1 MKAVY
6 IQQHGGPEVLTYGE
20 HREPSPGWGEVK
32 VRVRACALNRLDI
45 WIRSGLRGTRREFPQ
60 PFILGVDVAGEVVEV
75 GEGVRSTRPGER
87 VVIDPVLSCGQCDPC
102 RSGQDDLCLH
112 RGMLG
117 STVNGGYAEYV
128 VVPAANA
135 FPIPP
140 NLSFEEAASL
150 PTTFMPVWHMLVRK
164 GNLKPWETVL
174 VLSASAGVGTAAIQ
188 VAKKVIGARVIAT
201 TSTPEKAQRA
211 RALGADEVVVYTQE
225 DIEKRV
231 MEVTNGRGV
240 DMVVDHVGAEFWP
253 KAYASL
259 ARGGRYGVCGVTT
272 GYRAELHM
280 GQLFSKQIT
289 LFGVSMGTKDD
300 FRHVLDAA
308 RRGLV
313 KGVVDRVF
321 PLEEARRAHETM
333 ESRAFFGK
341 LVLRVP

>member
-1 MKAVY
+1 
-6 IQQHGGPEVLTYGE
+6 
-20 HREPSPGWGEVK
+20 
-32 VRVRACALNRLDI
+32 
-45 WIRSGLRGTRREFPQ
+45 
-60 PFILGVDVAGEVVEV
+60 
-75 GEGVRSTRPGER
+75 
-87 VVIDPVLSCGQCDPC
+87 
-102 RSGQDDLCLH
+102 
-112 RGMLG
+112 
-117 STVNGGYAEYV
+117 
-128 VVPAANA
+128 
-135 FPIPP
+135 
-140 NLSFEEAASL
+140 
-150 PTTFMPVWHMLVRK
+150 
-164 GNLKPWETVL
+164 
-174 VLSASAGVGTAAIQ
+174 
-188 VAKKVIGARVIAT
+188 
-201 TSTPEKAQRA
+201 
-211 RALGADEVVVYTQE
+211 VVVYTQE